1 MMKTDCFIR
10 IHKDQTLRV
19 GCGRTVIIVL
29 LAGLLMSIGLAAAQT
44 PANPPTP
51 AAPTVPAASMPPAM
65 PSAPAVP
72 TVPTVQSSPATPS
85 APDATTPVAPAA
97 PEQVQEN
104 GYVIRQTAD
113 LGGHIVGVSGSGA
126 MYDTLVDLQSG
137 PRILGQTFTM
147 HAAPG
152 TKHPLIDSLSAFGN
166 GFGGD
171 PINFAKLSF
180 FKGKLY
186 EFSGTFRR
194 DRQYFDY
201 DLLANPS
208 IPSGIS
214 TPYGM
219 VAGVP
224 TTASVAQPQI
234 NQSPVMFNTVRRMTD
249 TTLTILPLSKVSL
262 RVGYSQN
269 IFQGPS
275 LSPGYSIGTSDLLLR
290 EYQRNSTDDFLA
302 AIIWKPL
309 QLTSLTFEEQVD
321 HYKADSYFTIAPG
334 QFNVQEADGTPVAL
348 GNWDATGSPY
358 SIASCNTASMGSAY
372 TNATNY
378 TIFSAPQSVGSRPII
393 NAACDVATSYLRSQ
407 PTRILYPTEILR
419 FQSSSIKR
427 LALNGDFRYTIANS
441 NLANYY
447 ENFQGLDGAIRN
459 YTLTGNASVQRRMV
473 SSDLGMT
480 WLATK
485 TISFSEQLDF
495 SNVHQPGSA
504 NITPGITQNAP
515 ATAGNET
522 ITYAGPLVKGANY
535 TIEGNP
541 AGVPLYGYFG
551 QKFLTNN
558 ATVSWDASPRATLT
572 LTYRY
577 KTHSIVQGAGTGA
590 SSLLVTINENGGIFN
605 IAYRPTPKWRING
618 TIEMLYDDNALTPI
632 GPRQTKHY
640 RFHTLYKL
648 RPWATF
654 SGAFNDLERHNN
666 TFNTGVTPIDGPLQH
681 VDHTRNVG
689 VGLTVAPNEHYG
701 FDINYDYSDVYISSN
716 VCYLNGATATLP
728 GTASTTSSGAP
739 NICPGVFVRGST
751 TVLSDWGPTKDF
763 MDAPTQ
769 YASVGVN
776 FSPTKKVR
784 TAAGYRISAV
794 SGNQFFAN
802 AQQVNGSLQS
812 AYQSPYFN
820 VAWTLR
826 PGLIWKAEYNY
837 FGYGEGGPSG
847 APYCS
852 NSTSSTSVVLP
863 CNSPALV
870 GPTGLKEPSSGLS
883 APRNMHA
890 NILTLGIHYEF

>member
-1 MMKTDCFIR
+1 MTKIDWFCGLYE
-10 IHKDQTLRV
+10 DRV
-19 GCGRTVIIVL
+19 LCRGRGRMVAALVM
-29 LAGLLMSIGLAAAQT
+29 AGLVTIAGSAAGQSAA
-44 PANPPTP
+44 PAP
-51 AAPTVPAASMPPAM
+51 AATP
-65 PSAPAVP
+65 
-72 TVPTVQSSPATPS
+72 SPATLA
-85 APDATTPVAPAA
+85 APAPAA
-97 PEQVQEN
+97 PDVLSSPEEVQKD
-104 GYVIRQTAD
+104 GYVIRQSAD
-113 LGGHIVGVSGSGA
+113 LGGHLVGVSGSGA
-126 MYDTLVDLQSG
+126 MYATLINLHSG
-137 PRILGQTFTM
+137 PRILGQTYTM
-147 HAAPG
+147 HAVPG
-152 TKHPLIDSLSAFGN
+152 TKHLLFDSLSAFGN

-208 IPSGIS
+208 IPPGIA

-219 VAGVP
+219 VGGQP
-224 TTASVAQPQI
+224 TTASVTQQQV

-249 TTLTILPLSKVSL
+249 TTLTILPLSKVSFRL
-262 RVGYSQN
+262 GYSQN

-275 LSPGYSIGTSDLLLR
+275 LSPGYTIGKYNLLLN

-302 AIIWKPL
+302 AILWKPF
-309 QLTSLTFEEQVD
+309 QLTSFTFEEQVD
-321 HYKADSYFTIAPG
+321 HYKADSYFTTAPG
-334 QFNVQEADGTPVAL
+334 QFNVQEADGTPAAL
-348 GNWDATGSPY
+348 GNWDATASPY
-358 SIASCNTASMGSAY
+358 PIASCNTASMGTAY

-378 TIFSAPQSVGSRPII
+378 TIFSAPQTAGGRPIV
-393 NAACDVATSYLRSQ
+393 NPACAVTTSYLRSQ
-407 PTRILYPTEILR
+407 PTRVLYPTEMVR
-419 FQSSSIKR
+419 FQSSSLKNI
-427 LALNGDFRYTIANS
+427 ALNGDFRYTIANS

-459 YTLTGNASVQRRMV
+459 YSLTGNSTVQRRVV
-473 SSDLGMT
+473 SSDLGIT
-480 WLATK
+480 WHASPTVSL
-485 TISFSEQLDF
+485 SEQLDF

-504 NITPGITQNAP
+504 NGTPGVTQNAP
-515 ATAGNET
+515 VTAGNET
-522 ITYAGPLVKGANY
+522 INYAGPLVAGASY
-535 TIEGNP
+535 TVRDNP

-558 ATVSWDASPRATLT
+558 ATVSWDASSRATLT
-572 LTYRY
+572 FTYRY
-577 KTHSIVQGAGTGA
+577 RTHSIVQDAASGA

-605 IAYRPTPKWRING
+605 VAFRPTPKWRLNG
-618 TIEMLYDDNALTPI
+618 TVDMVYADNALTPI

-640 RFHTLYKL
+640 RVHALYKL

-681 VDHTRNVG
+681 VDHTRNLG
-689 VGLTVAPNEHYG
+689 VGLSVAPNEHYG
-701 FDINYDYSDVYISSN
+701 LDINYDYSDIYISTN

-728 GTASTTSSGAP
+728 GTASTTTSGAP
-739 NICPGVFVRGST
+739 NLCPGVFVRGST

-769 YASVGVN
+769 YASIGINV
-776 FSPTKKVR
+776 SPNKKIR

-812 AYQSPYFN
+812 AYQSPYLN
-820 VAWTLR
+820 VAWMVR
-826 PGLIWKAEYNY
+826 PGLLWKAEYNY

-847 APYCS
+847 ALFCS
-852 NSTSSTSVVLP
+852 NSTASTSVVLP

-890 NILTLGIHYEF
+890 NIVTLSMHYEF

>member
-1 MMKTDCFIR
+1 MSAGSASG
-10 IHKDQTLRV
+10 QTVVPNPLTPV
-19 GCGRTVIIVL
+19 
-29 LAGLLMSIGLAAAQT
+29 APPAAAAST
-44 PANPPTP
+44 
-51 AAPTVPAASMPPAM
+51 APDSP
-65 PSAPAVP
+65 
-72 TVPTVQSSPATPS
+72 SPA
-85 APDATTPVAPAA
+85 APAA
-97 PEQVQEN
+97 PEQAPGN
-104 GYVIRQTAD
+104 GYAIHQTAD
-113 LGGHIVGVSGSGA
+113 LGGHIAGVSGSGA
-126 MYDTLVDLQSG
+126 MYDTLVNLHSG

-147 HAAPG
+147 HALPG
-152 TKHPLIDSLSAFGN
+152 SKHFLVDSLSASGS

-171 PINFAKLSF
+171 PINFARLSF

-224 TTASVAQPQI
+224 TAASLAQPQV

-249 TTLTILPLSKVSL
+249 TTLTLLPLSKISFRL
-262 RVGYSQN
+262 GYSQN

-275 LSPGYSIGTSDLLLR
+275 LSPGYLIGKSDLLLR
-290 EYQRNSTDDFLA
+290 EYQRNSTDDFTA
-302 AIIWKPL
+302 AMIWKPL
-309 QLTSLTFEEQVD
+309 QLTSFTFEEQVD

-334 QFNVQEADGTPVAL
+334 QFNVQEADGTPAAL
-348 GNWDATGSPY
+348 GNWDATASPY
-358 SIASCNTASMGSAY
+358 SIASCNTASMGGAY

-378 TIFSAPQSVGSRPII
+378 TLLSAPQTAGGLPII
-393 NAACDVATSYLRSQ
+393 HPACDVTTSYLRSQ
-407 PTRILYPTEILR
+407 PTRVLLPTEMLR
-419 FQSSSIKR
+419 FQSSSIKK
-427 LALNGDFRYTIANS
+427 LALNGDLRYTIANS

-473 SSDLGMT
+473 SSDLGIT
-480 WLATK
+480 WQAAK
-485 TISFSEQLDF
+485 TIALSEQLDF

-515 ATAGNET
+515 VTAGNET
-522 ITYAGPLVKGANY
+522 ISYAGPLVAGAAY
-535 TIEGNP
+535 SIEGNP
-541 AGVPLYGYFG
+541 TGVPLYGYFG

-558 ATVSWDASPRATLT
+558 ATVSWDASSRATLT
-572 LTYRY
+572 FTYRY
-577 KTHSIVQGAGTGA
+577 KTHSIVQGAGSGA
-590 SSLLVTINENGGIFN
+590 SSLLVTVEENGGIFN
-605 IAYRPTPKWRING
+605 VAFRPTAKWKMNG
-618 TIEMLYDDNALTPI
+618 TVEMLYADNALTPI

-640 RFHTLYKL
+640 RFHTLYRL
-648 RPWATF
+648 RPWATL

-689 VGLTVAPNEHYG
+689 VGLSVAPNEHYG
-701 FDINYDYSDVYISSN
+701 FEISYDYSDVYISSN
-716 VCYLNGATATLP
+716 ICYLNGATTTLP
-728 GTASTTSSGAP
+728 GAASTTSSGAP

-769 YASVGVN
+769 FASVGITY
-776 FSPTKKVR
+776 SPNKKVR

-812 AYQSPYFN
+812 AYQSPYLN
-820 VAWTLR
+820 LAWTVH

-837 FGYGEGGPSG
+837 YGYGEGGPSG
-847 APYCS
+847 APFCS
-852 NSTSSTSVVLP
+852 NSTSVTSVVVP
-863 CNSPALV
+863 CNSPTLT
-870 GPTGLKEPSSGLS
+870 GPTGLTEPSSGLS
-883 APRNMHA
+883 APRNVHA
-890 NILTLGIHYEF
+890 NIVTLSMHYEF

>member
-1 MMKTDCFIR
+1 MTKIDSFIR
-10 IHKDQTLRV
+10 LHKDQALHAL
-19 GCGRTVIIVL
+19 I
-29 LAGLLMSIGLAAAQT
+29 AGLLISAGSAAGQT
-44 PANPPTP
+44 AAPNPPTP
-51 AAPTVPAASMPPAM
+51 PATAAASAAASLP
-65 PSAPAVP
+65 
-72 TVPTVQSSPATPS
+72 
-85 APDATTPVAPAA
+85 PAA
-97 PEQVQEN
+97 PLAPEQAPGN
-104 GYVIRQTAD
+104 GYAIHQTAD

-126 MYDTLVDLQSG
+126 MYDTLVNLHSG

-147 HAAPG
+147 HALPG
-152 TKHPLIDSLSAFGN
+152 SKHFLVDSLSASGN

-171 PINFAKLSF
+171 PINFARLSF

-224 TTASVAQPQI
+224 TAASLAQPQV

-249 TTLTILPLSKVSL
+249 TTLTILPLSKISFRL
-262 RVGYSQN
+262 GYSQN

-275 LSPGYSIGTSDLLLR
+275 LSPGYSIGKSDLLLS
-290 EYQRNSTDDFLA
+290 EYQRNSTDDFTA
-302 AIIWKPL
+302 AMLWKPL
-309 QLTSLTFEEQVD
+309 QLTSFTFEEQIS

-334 QFNVQEADGTPVAL
+334 QFNVQEADGTPAAL
-348 GNWDATGSPY
+348 GNWDATASPY
-358 SIASCNTASMGSAY
+358 SVSSCNTASMGSAY

-378 TIFSAPQSVGSRPII
+378 TILSAPQAVGGRPII
-393 NAACDVATSYLRSQ
+393 NPACAVTTSYLRSQ
-407 PTRILYPTEILR
+407 PTRSLLPTEMLR
-419 FQSSSIKR
+419 FQSSSIKK
-427 LALNGDFRYTIANS
+427 LALNGDLRYTIANS

-459 YTLTGNASVQRRMV
+459 YTLTGNSTVQRRMV
-473 SSDLGMT
+473 SSDLGIT
-480 WLATK
+480 WQATK
-485 TISFSEQLDF
+485 TIALSEQLDF

-515 ATAGNET
+515 VTAGNET
-522 ITYAGPLVKGANY
+522 INYAGPLVAGANY
-535 TIEGNP
+535 TITGNP
-541 AGVPLYGYFG
+541 SGTPLYGYFG
-551 QKFLTNN
+551 QRFLTNN

-572 LTYRY
+572 FTYRY
-577 KTHSIVQGAGTGA
+577 RTHNIVQGAGLGA

-605 IAYRPTPKWRING
+605 IAFRPTSKWKMNG
-618 TIEMLYDDNALTPI
+618 TVEMLYDDNALTPI

-648 RPWATF
+648 RPWATL

-666 TFNTGVTPIDGPLQH
+666 TFNTGATPIDGPLQH

-689 VGLTVAPNEHYG
+689 VGLSVAPNEHYG
-701 FDINYDYSDVYISSN
+701 FDISYDYSDVYISSN
-716 VCYLNGATATLP
+716 ICYLNGATATLP

-751 TVLSDWGPTKDF
+751 TVFSDWGPTKDF

-769 YASVGVN
+769 FASVGVN
-776 FSPTKKVR
+776 YSPNTKLR

-812 AYQSPYFN
+812 AYQSPYLN
-820 VAWTLR
+820 AAWTVHQ
-826 PGLIWKAEYNY
+826 GLIWKAEYNY
-837 FGYGEGGPSG
+837 YSYGEGGPSG
-847 APYCS
+847 APFCS
-852 NSTSSTSVVLP
+852 SSTSLTSVVVP
-863 CNSPALV
+863 CNSPTLT

-883 APRNMHA
+883 APRNVHA
-890 NILTLGIHYEF
+890 NIVTLSMHYEF

>member
-19 GCGRTVIIVL
+19 ECGRTVIIVL
-29 LAGLLMSIGLAAAQT
+29 LVGLLMSIGSAAAQT
-44 PANPPTP
+44 PANPPAP

-72 TVPTVQSSPATPS
+72 PVPTVQSSPATPS

-126 MYDTLVDLQSG
+126 MYDTLVNLQSG

-249 TTLTILPLSKVSL
+249 TTLAILPLSKVSF

-378 TIFSAPQSVGSRPII
+378 TIFSAPQSVGGRPIV
-393 NAACDVATSYLRSQ
+393 NPACDVATSYLRSQ
-407 PTRILYPTEILR
+407 PTRILYPTEMLR

-427 LALNGDFRYTIANS
+427 LVLNGDFRYTIANS

-701 FDINYDYSDVYISSN
+701 LDINYDYSDVYISSN

-820 VAWTLR
+820 AAWTLR

-870 GPTGLKEPSSGLS
+870 GPTGLKETSSGLS